1 MSLPPGPCCL
11 GGQPNNYLSD
21 DPFLAVEGEGRCAVK
36 WVTHLQ
42 RSTDAA
48 AEVGAI
54 RAGEYAMDGQVF
66 WWAVY
71 GLGCLNRLG
80 VHL

>member
-1 MSLPPGPCCL
+1 MLPWRPTKQLHWATITSLPL
-11 GGQPNNYLSD
+11 
-21 DPFLAVEGEGRCAVK
+21 RCAVK
-36 WVTHLQ
+36 WVIHLQ

-54 RAGEYAMDGQVF
+54 RAGEYVMDGQVF

-80 VHL
+80 VRL